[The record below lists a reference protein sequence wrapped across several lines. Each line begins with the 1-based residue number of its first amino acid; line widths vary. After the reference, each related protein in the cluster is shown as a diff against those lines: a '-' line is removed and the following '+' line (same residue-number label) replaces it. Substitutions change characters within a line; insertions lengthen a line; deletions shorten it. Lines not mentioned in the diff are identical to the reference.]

1 MGDRGEAL
9 EWWGSGRFGYPARG
23 LAISN
28 GAAAPPADQGYLL
41 VRQLMSAQLG
51 ERREAARKLLKGRDL
66 SLVPALV
73 DALFYTPKRD
83 RAELLE
89 VLRGLTGEDAGTG
102 YYEWVELV
110 GRRTDLTGR
119 PGYMAWKL
127 SLLSRIDAAYQ
138 KIFYRDAPARLRLE
152 EIVWGGVKLDGIPS
166 LEDPPR
172 VAAVAAVEAG
182 FLTDRELVFG
192 VSAGGAHHAYPLRY
206 LSWHEMVNDV
216 VGGEPVT
223 LSYCT
228 LCNSGIAY
236 SGKTPEGG
244 RRTFGTSGLLYR
256 SNKLMFDR
264 QTHTL
269 WSNLTGEP
277 VVGRLAR
284 SPVRLEILPSTVT
297 TWEGWRSAHP
307 DTTVLKLDD
316 GFGQRW
322 NYTYRPGAAEQA
334 RSGVSFP
341 IWLKSKALAPKAEVY
356 ALRVGRHA
364 KAYPIERV
372 LQDKVVNDRLGE
384 VDLVL
389 IGDPNSGAV
398 RAYRRDGRTFAPGRD
413 ERELRDESGSS
424 WRITEEA
431 LLPEMATSSRLDR
444 LPGHVSFWF
453 AWYGFFPQT
462 EVYGALR

>member
-1 MGDRGEAL
+1 VVVAIAVLGFLPSSAWAAVTPFE
-9 EWWGSGRFGYPARG
+9 EGYA
-23 LAISN
+23 
-28 GAAAPPADQGYLL
+28 L
-41 VRQLMSAQLG
+41 VRQLMSKQDG
-51 ERREAARKLLKGRDL
+51 ERREAARKLLKGRDV

-73 DALFYTPKRD
+73 DALFFTPKAA

-89 VLRGLTGEDAGTG
+89 VLRGLTGENGTG
-102 YYEWVELV
+102 YYDWVELV
-110 GRRTDLTGR
+110 GRRTDLAGR
-119 PGYMAWKL
+119 PGYMEWKL
-127 SLLSRIDAAYQ
+127 SLLSRIDHAYE
-138 KIFYRDAPARLRLE
+138 KVFYQDAPARIRLE
-152 EIVWGGVKLDGIPS
+152 EIVWGGVKLDGIPA

-172 VAAVAAVEAG
+172 VPAAEAG
-182 FLTDRELVFG
+182 FLTDSELVFG

-223 LSYCT
+223 LSFCT

-244 RRTFGTSGLLYR
+244 RRTFGSSGLLYR

-277 VVGRLAR
+277 VVGRLAQ
-284 SPVRLEILPSTVT
+284 SPVRLEVLPATVT

-307 DTTVLKLDD
+307 DTTVLKLSDA
-316 GFGQRW
+316 FGRRW
-322 NYTYRPGAAEQA
+322 NYTYTPGAADRA
-334 RSGVSFP
+334 RAGVSFP
-341 IWLKSKALAPKAEVY
+341 VWLKSKALEPKAEVY
-356 ALRVGRHA
+356 ALRIGQLA

-372 LQDKVVNDRLGE
+372 LREKVVNDRLGD

-389 IGDPNSGAV
+389 VGDAKSGAV
-398 RAYRRDGRTFAPGRD
+398 RAYRRGGHSFILGPDD
-413 ERELRDESGSS
+413 RELRDESGRA

-431 LLPEMATSSRLDR
+431 LLPKTEASPRLDR
-444 LPGHVSFWF
+444 IPGHVSYWF